1 MSTPVSTH
9 PRMARL
15 AAGGFGA
22 FALSIP
28 LAGAFAPGYSHVR
41 EGISALAATG
51 SPSAPIMIVGFL
63 ALALGT
69 STAGVTLWTRL
80 PVGVPGRV
88 GAAMV
93 LLAGLA
99 TVVAGLNQQDCSELV
114 GACSAAEATG
124 TLSDHHVI
132 HQLVSLA
139 VFLVLTIAMFPLARG
154 WRRNGGPARL
164 ADATR
169 IVGGVGVLVIAM
181 MMTVGFGDVGGL
193 VQRPFVALLFGTP
206 VLLAAFPTDPTNS
219 GPTPHDLR

>member
-1 MSTPVSTH
+1 VGIVRGWAPGEEI
-9 PRMARL
+9 PR
-15 AAGGFGA
+15 
-22 FALSIP
+22 FAT
-28 LAGAFAPGYSHVR
+28 AGA
-41 EGISALAATG
+41 
-51 SPSAPIMIVGFL
+51 
-63 ALALGT
+63 

-80 PVGVPGRV
+80 PVGVPGRI

-99 TVVAGLNQQDCSELV
+99 MVVAGLHRQDCSELV

-164 ADATR
+164 AVATR

-181 MMTVGFGDVGGL
+181 MVTVGFGGRGGP
-193 VQRPFVALLFGTP
+193 RPAP
-206 VLLAAFPTDPTNS
+206 VRRPAVRHAGPAGRIPDGSYKFRPDPTR
-219 GPTPHDLR
+219 PAVT